1 MSKPMPKPREPKA
14 PGPCIDT
21 TPDKA
26 IDAIRASAV
35 VEPAAIPEPPATFR
49 GAPIGTRNQ
58 FIEWVAEPDRA
69 ELSHAADELQEN
81 PAQLADDL
89 GRRAPDVTTVSELQE
104 RVRTSGSSLARL
116 EALIQATK
124 QQHEVALSDLSR
136 IVRRVAERV
145 QFDGDDDPALARRYP
160 LTIAYASRR
169 GEIIA
174 EGMERARRQREA
186 KAASD
191 KPAQPKA

>member
-104 RVRTSGSSLARL
+104 RVRTSGLSLARL

-124 QQHEVALSDLSR
+124 QQHEVAL
-136 IVRRVAERV
+136 
-145 QFDGDDDPALARRYP
+145 GP
-160 LTIAYASRR
+160 
-169 GEIIA
+169 G
-174 EGMERARRQREA
+174 
-186 KAASD
+186 AASCD
-191 KPAQPKA
+191 ASPSGCSSTATTTPPSRAATPHHRLRLPAR